1 MVANTY
7 FRIVKRTLTMS
18 KTSLAAGAAFLFA
31 ILCMGCGIDRQTK
44 ELRALEKCEY
54 ELVSADS
61 VLLAGT
67 DVGQLIKSGRVDLAR
82 LPGVAMGFLSGNVPL
97 SAVLNVRVTN
107 PTNTLAGIRQ
117 FAYIIEV
124 EGQELI
130 DGTSD
135 LPVRVPAGETVTVPV
150 RLQGN
155 MYQMLSNQSILQRVM
170 AYVQATQ
177 AGTTNEPVNMTIKIK
192 PTVAL
197 GNSEINY
204 PGYISIHREFDPS
217 TLIR

>member
-1 MVANTY
+1 
-7 FRIVKRTLTMS
+7 MS

>member
-1 MVANTY
+1 
-7 FRIVKRTLTMS
+7 
-18 KTSLAAGAAFLFA
+18 
-31 ILCMGCGIDRQTK
+31 MGCGIDRQTK

-177 AGTTNEPVNMTIKIK
+177 AGTANEPVNMTIKIK